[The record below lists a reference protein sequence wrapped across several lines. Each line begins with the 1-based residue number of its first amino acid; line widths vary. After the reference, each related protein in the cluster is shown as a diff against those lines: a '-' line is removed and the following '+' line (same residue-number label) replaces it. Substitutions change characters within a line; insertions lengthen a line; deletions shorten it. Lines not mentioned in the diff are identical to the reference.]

1 MNFLRKTPNLAY
13 TVTNKAPMHPVKL
26 PIINAAGKSFIG
38 EYN

>member
-1 MNFLRKTPNLAY
+1 MNFLRKTPSLAY
-13 TVTNKAPMHPVKL
+13 TVTNKAPMQPVKL